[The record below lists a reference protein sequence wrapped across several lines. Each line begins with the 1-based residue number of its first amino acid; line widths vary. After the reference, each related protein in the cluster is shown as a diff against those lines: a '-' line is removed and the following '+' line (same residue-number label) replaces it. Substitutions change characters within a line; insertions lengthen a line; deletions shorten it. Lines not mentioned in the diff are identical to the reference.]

1 MPVVRKNEAAS
12 RYELLLDDGVTVA
25 GFADYVLEGAR
36 VRLPHTVVHAEFQ
49 GQGLAA
55 LLAQAA
61 LRDIEAA
68 GLCVAPECSYI
79 ETYIQRHPQWQALRC
94 AN

>member
-1 MPVVRKNEAAS
+1 MRKNEAAS

-68 GLCVAPECSYI
+68 GLCLHSRKEVIKLKISK
-79 ETYIQRHPQWQALRC
+79 
-94 AN
+94 NK